1 MWPEPIRWSTF
12 YVHDHPVGSGGDEQG
27 ICHGLGVEQT
37 AVEDATEEILAL
49 SATVEPVAEL
59 IQVGLQVS
67 RGDAVEDV
75 EKTSA

>member
-1 MWPEPIRWSTF
+1 MSRA
-12 YVHDHPVGSGGDEQG
+12 
-27 ICHGLGVEQT
+27 ICRGLGVQQA
-37 AVEDATEEILAL
+37 AVEDATEEVETLA
-49 SATVEPVAEL
+49 ATVEPVAEL